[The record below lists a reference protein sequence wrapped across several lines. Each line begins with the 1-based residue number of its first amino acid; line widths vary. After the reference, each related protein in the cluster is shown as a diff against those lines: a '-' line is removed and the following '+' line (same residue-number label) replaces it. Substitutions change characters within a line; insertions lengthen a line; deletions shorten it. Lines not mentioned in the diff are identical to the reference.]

1 MRLEDFEARIF
12 NIVCGYF
19 HIQND
24 ITIQYH
30 KDFSITDIQKEFAT
44 LETFKELGYTNK
56 AYERLKLLKIISND
70 LGSIDIEDMD
80 KIRQEIEDG
89 LKD

>member
-1 MRLEDFEARIF
+1 ME
-12 NIVCGYF
+12 
-19 HIQND
+19 
-24 ITIQYH
+24 
-30 KDFSITDIQKEFAT
+30 IQKEFAK
-44 LETFKELGYTNK
+44 LEAFKDLGYTNK
-56 AYERLKLLKIISND
+56 TYEHLKLLKIISND